1 MRAATP
7 DASTGG
13 QSTPETVYINGV
25 TFHVI
30 DERDG
35 LIQVHRPNGVKLY
48 WAVRLPDSPL
58 YGESRARF
66 VLTGVRASSVRQAG
80 GRS

>member
-1 MRAATP
+1 MTAPTP
-7 DASTGG
+7 GAPETM
-13 QSTPETVYINGV
+13 PETVIINC
-25 TFHVI
+25 TLYHVI

-58 YGESRARF
+58 YGENRARV
-66 VLTGVRASSVRQAG
+66 VLTHVRPAGVRPC
-80 GRS
+80 

>member
-1 MRAATP
+1 MRIPTP

-13 QSTPETVYINGV
+13 KSRPQSVCINGV
-25 TFHVI
+25 PHHVI

-35 LIQVHRPNGVKLY
+35 LIQVRRPNGVKRY

-58 YGESRARF
+58 YGEDRARL
-66 VLTGVRASSVRQAG
+66 VITRVGACVPESG
-80 GRS
+80 ERS